1 MAHQLTGLLPALM
14 ILGFAAC
21 VSPDANS
28 PKPQNEDTAIS
39 TALQPLSD
47 TLTGA
52 WTLVAADGLEVRQV
66 LLDFSQQGYRLNA
79 GCNSMGGQASR
90 LGEDGLKIDPGMS
103 TMMRCPDN
111 YEMLVQARLT
121 GTTRFEVSETR
132 LTLINADGAS
142 LIFERPPAPEQLSG
156 TWKVLALN
164 LNGGVVSSV
173 DQPDQTLTFES
184 GNLTGSDGCN
194 RVWGTYTI
202 SDETIA
208 VSDLF
213 STRMACQW
221 PDGHAWDRAYKDAL
235 RNARSISWRG
245 SAVELRDE
253 AGALLMRLSQ

>member
-1 MAHQLTGLLPALM
+1 MAHQLSGLLSVVLS
-14 ILGFAAC
+14 LGLAAC
-21 VSPDANS
+21 ATPDANS
-28 PKPQNEDTAIS
+28 PEPQNEDIAITADP
-39 TALQPLSD
+39 QPLSD

-66 LLDFSQQGYRLNA
+66 LLDFTQAGYRLNA

-90 LGEDGLKIDPGMS
+90 LGTDGLKIDPGMS
-103 TMMRCPDN
+103 TMMGCPDN
-111 YEMLVQARLT
+111 YETLVQARLT
-121 GTTRFEVSETR
+121 GTTRFEVSDKR

-164 LNGGVVSSV
+164 LNGGVVSSAH
-173 DQPDQTLTFES
+173 QPVQTVTFEA
-184 GNLTGSDGCN
+184 GNLTGGDGCN
-194 RVWGTYTI
+194 RVGGTYTI

-208 VSDLF
+208 ISDLF

-245 SAVELRDE
+245 TAVELRDE
-253 AGALLMRLSQ
+253 AGALLMRLTQ